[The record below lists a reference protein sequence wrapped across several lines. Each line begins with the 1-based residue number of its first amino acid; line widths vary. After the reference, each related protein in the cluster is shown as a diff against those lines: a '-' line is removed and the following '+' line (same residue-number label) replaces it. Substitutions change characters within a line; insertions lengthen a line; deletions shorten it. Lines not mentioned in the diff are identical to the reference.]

1 MSVPGKTT
9 IAKESDLAADL
20 RTRGCAVCNHVVK
33 TARNFF
39 AQWQYA
45 LASDEKAQSEFAG
58 ELGFCPTHMWQLHEM
73 SSPWGESMG
82 FPRLFEHISELLD
95 RAEPWPIEQII
106 RKLQTCRVCKM
117 LREAETA
124 YVARLHDFLC
134 DATGREYYSSCQ
146 GVCLRH
152 LGQLLAVSPHDLHA
166 FLRRQTSRRF
176 RKLAAD
182 MYHYAAKREAVR
194 RDLISADE
202 EDASLRALIHIVG
215 AKDYSAS

>member
-1 MSVPGKTT
+1 VDSQ
-9 IAKESDLAADL
+9 ADLAGDL
-20 RTRGCAVCNHVVK
+20 RTRGCAVCNHVTR
-33 TARNFF
+33 TAHDFF
-39 AQWQYA
+39 AHCQYA

-58 ELGFCPTHMWQLHEM
+58 ELSFCRTHMWQLHKL
-73 SSPWGESMG
+73 SSSWGESIG

-106 RKLQTCRVCKM
+106 RTPQTCRVCKM

-124 YVARLHDFLC
+124 YVVHLHDFLS
-134 DATGREYYSSCQ
+134 AKGRECYSRCH

-152 LGQLLAVSPHDLHA
+152 LGQLLAVSSHDLHA
-166 FLRRQTSRRF
+166 FLRRETSKRF
-176 RKLAAD
+176 RRLAAD
-182 MYHYAAKREAVR
+182 MYKYAAKREAVR

-215 AKDYSAS
+215 ADDYSAP